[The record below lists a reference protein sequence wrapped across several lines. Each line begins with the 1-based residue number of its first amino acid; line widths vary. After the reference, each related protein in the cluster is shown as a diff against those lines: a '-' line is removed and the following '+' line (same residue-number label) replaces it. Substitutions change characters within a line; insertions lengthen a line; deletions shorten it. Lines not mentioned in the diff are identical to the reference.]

1 MIERLSLNSLKFFY
15 YVARYESM
23 TSAAEHLCVT
33 QGAVSKQLK
42 SLEEML
48 GFTLFIRE
56 ARKLRLT
63 QQGEVLFECCQ
74 HVFQQIDQCLVQ
86 LKQTE
91 IKKNLVLS
99 CEPTIAMKWLIP
111 RLAQFKQLY
120 PAFEVSLLTAGG
132 EVDFR
137 TQHIDLALRRDD
149 FDWGNAIYSEKIAE
163 EQMLSVKAKHTQSAE
178 NQIFISKSRPQL
190 WQQFKQHQT
199 QLKHFKPAP
208 LEHFYLC
215 IEACLAGL
223 GATVVSAYM
232 VEREIKYH
240 LLEPMTSGYAD
251 GSSYYLLSAQPFEED
266 VRKLVLRD
274 WLRDEMRNSQLWL
287 AAFNPLALHSSGGV

>member
-23 TSAAEHLCVT
+23 TIAAERLFVT

-48 GFTLFIRE
+48 GFALFIRE

-63 QQGEVLFECCQ
+63 QQGEILFDCCQ
-74 HVFQQIDQCLVQ
+74 QVFQQLDQCLLQ
-86 LKQTE
+86 LQQQTE

-120 PAFEVSLLTAGG
+120 PEFEVSLLTAGG

-137 TQHIDLALRRDD
+137 AQNIDLAFRRDD
-149 FDWGNAIYSEKIAE
+149 FDWGTAVYSEKIAD
-163 EQMLSVKAKHTQSAE
+163 EQMLYVKAKHEQSTG
-178 NQIFISKSRPQL
+178 NQVFISKSRPQL
-190 WQQFKQHQT
+190 WKQFKRHHQA
-199 QLKHFKPAP
+199 QLKEMKAVS

-223 GATVVSAYM
+223 GTTVVSAYM
-232 VEREIKYH
+232 VERELKYH
-240 LLEPMTSGYAD
+240 LLQQVASGYAD

-266 VRKLVLRD
+266 VRKLLLRD
-274 WLRDEMRNSQLWL
+274 WLRDQMQQSQLWL
-287 AAFNPLALHSSGGV
+287 ATLN

>member
-23 TSAAEHLCVT
+23 TIAAERLFVT

-48 GFTLFIRE
+48 GFALFIRE

-63 QQGEVLFECCQ
+63 QQGEILFDCCQ
-74 HVFQQIDQCLVQ
+74 QVFQQLDQCLLQ
-86 LKQTE
+86 LQQQTQ

-120 PAFEVSLLTAGG
+120 PEFEVSLLTAGG

-137 TQHIDLALRRDD
+137 AQNIDLALRRDD
-149 FDWGNAIYSEKIAE
+149 FDWGTAVYSEKIAD
-163 EQMLSVKAKHTQSAE
+163 EQMLYVKAKHAQSTG
-178 NQIFISKSRPQL
+178 NQVFISKSRPQL
-190 WQQFKQHQT
+190 WKQFKRHHQA
-199 QLKHFKPAP
+199 QLKEMKAVS

-232 VEREIKYH
+232 VERELKYH
-240 LLEPMTSGYAD
+240 LLQQVASGYAD

-266 VRKLVLRD
+266 VRKLLLRD
-274 WLRDEMRNSQLWL
+274 WLRDQMQQSQLWL
-287 AAFNPLALHSSGGV
+287 ATLN

>member
-23 TSAAEHLCVT
+23 TIAAERLFVT

-48 GFTLFIRE
+48 GFALFIRE

-63 QQGEVLFECCQ
+63 QQGEILFDCCQ
-74 HVFQQIDQCLVQ
+74 QVFQQLDQCLLQ
-86 LKQTE
+86 LQQQTE

-120 PAFEVSLLTAGG
+120 PEFEVSLLTAGG

-137 TQHIDLALRRDD
+137 AQNIDLALRRDD
-149 FDWGNAIYSEKIAE
+149 FDWGAAVYSEKIAD
-163 EQMLSVKAKHTQSAE
+163 EQMLYVKAKHEQSTG
-178 NQIFISKSRPQL
+178 NQVFISKSRPQL
-190 WQQFKQHQT
+190 WKQFKRHHQA
-199 QLKHFKPAP
+199 QLKEIKAVS

-223 GATVVSAYM
+223 GTTVVSAYM
-232 VEREIKYH
+232 VERELKYH
-240 LLEPMTSGYAD
+240 LLEQVASGYAD

-266 VRKLVLRD
+266 VRKLLLRD
-274 WLRDEMRNSQLWL
+274 WLRDEMQQSQLWL
-287 AAFNPLALHSSGGV
+287 ANLN

>member
-23 TSAAEHLCVT
+23 TIAAERLFVT

-42 SLEEML
+42 NLEEML
-48 GFTLFIRE
+48 GFALFIRE

-63 QQGEVLFECCQ
+63 QQGEILFDCCQ
-74 HVFQQIDQCLVQ
+74 QVFQQLDQCLLQ
-86 LKQTE
+86 LQQQTE

-120 PAFEVSLLTAGG
+120 PEFEVSLLTAGG

-137 TQHIDLALRRDD
+137 AQNIDLALRRDD
-149 FDWGNAIYSEKIAE
+149 FDWGTAVYSEKIAD
-163 EQMLSVKAKHTQSAE
+163 EQMLYVKAKHAQSTG
-178 NQIFISKSRPQL
+178 NQVFISKSRPQL
-190 WQQFKQHQT
+190 WQQFKRHYQA
-199 QLKHFKPAP
+199 QLKEMRAVS

-223 GATVVSAYM
+223 GTTVVSAYM
-232 VEREIKYH
+232 VERELKYH
-240 LLEPMTSGYAD
+240 LLQQVASGYAD

-266 VRKLVLRD
+266 VRKLLLRD
-274 WLRDEMRNSQLWL
+274 WLRDQMQQSQLWL
-287 AAFNPLALHSSGGV
+287 ATLN

>member
-23 TSAAEHLCVT
+23 TIAAERLFVT

-48 GFTLFIRE
+48 GFALFIRE

-63 QQGEVLFECCQ
+63 QQGEILFDCCQ
-74 HVFQQIDQCLVQ
+74 QVFQQLDQCLLQ
-86 LKQTE
+86 LQQQTQ

-120 PAFEVSLLTAGG
+120 PEFEVSLLTAGG

-137 TQHIDLALRRDD
+137 AQNIDLALRRDD
-149 FDWGNAIYSEKIAE
+149 FDWGTAVYSEKIAD
-163 EQMLSVKAKHTQSAE
+163 EQMLYVKAKHEQSTG
-178 NQIFISKSRPQL
+178 NQVFISKSRPQL
-190 WQQFKQHQT
+190 WKQFKRHHQA
-199 QLKHFKPAP
+199 QLKEMKAVS

-223 GATVVSAYM
+223 GTTVVSAYM
-232 VEREIKYH
+232 VERELKYH
-240 LLEPMTSGYAD
+240 LLQQVASGYAD

-266 VRKLVLRD
+266 VRKLLLRD
-274 WLRDEMRNSQLWL
+274 WLRDQMQQSQLWL
-287 AAFNPLALHSSGGV
+287 ATLNQ

>member
-23 TSAAEHLCVT
+23 TIAAERLFVT

-42 SLEEML
+42 SQEEML
-48 GFTLFIRE
+48 GFALFIRE

-63 QQGEVLFECCQ
+63 QQGEILFDCCQ
-74 HVFQQIDQCLVQ
+74 QVFQQLDQCLLQ
-86 LKQTE
+86 LQQQTE

-120 PAFEVSLLTAGG
+120 PEFEVSLLTAGG

-137 TQHIDLALRRDD
+137 AQNIDLALRRDD
-149 FDWGNAIYSEKIAE
+149 FDWGTAVYSEKIAD
-163 EQMLSVKAKHTQSAE
+163 EQMLYVKAKHEQSTG
-178 NQIFISKSRPQL
+178 NQVFISKSRPQL
-190 WQQFKQHQT
+190 WKQFKRHHQA
-199 QLKHFKPAP
+199 QLKEMKAVS

-223 GATVVSAYM
+223 GTTVVSAYM
-232 VEREIKYH
+232 VERELKYH
-240 LLEPMTSGYAD
+240 LLQQVASGYAD

-266 VRKLVLRD
+266 VRKLLLRD
-274 WLRDEMRNSQLWL
+274 WLRDEMQQSQLWL
-287 AAFNPLALHSSGGV
+287 ATLN